1 MKNQPPFED
10 LLYEEEGTTLDFKRE
25 QYVFVSGNDYQK
37 SELLK
42 DILAFA
48 NAWRRSDAY
57 ILIGVEEVKGG
68 RSKPLGIETELDD
81 AQLQQ
86 FVNSKTQKPIDFDYR
101 TFLVDGLKIGVIR
114 IPLQPRPYYLE
125 KDYGKLRRHIVY
137 IRRGSSTDEASPEEI
152 HNMGK
157 AEVQDSQESPK
168 LEFAFASLKERKSV
182 GASMPIEAIV
192 LDIPPLKSMPDY
204 REEEAYEPIG
214 MRVFSRSLNQAR
226 ADYYRDL
233 VKYYYFLKKSEKLSF
248 CLSNNSTFTIW
259 DIRVEIIIEKQ
270 ENAFTLFEEDDFPEF
285 PRSHFDAF
293 ANMHPISEQ
302 LARNSTP
309 SIEIQDLGDK
319 FRIEVPFEK
328 VQPRQTV
335 FSDEC
340 IFLASN
346 DSYELTGNVTI
357 YADNI
362 PSPLETSL
370 TIQSI
375 VTHEP
380 GSLEDIE
387 AMHHE
392 VLLKKYSS

>member
-1 MKNQPPFED
+1 MKDQPPLEE

-68 RSKPLGIETELDD
+68 RSTPLGIEIELDD

-86 FVNSKTQKPIDFDYR
+86 FVNSKTQKPIDFNYR
-101 TFLVDGLKIGVIR
+101 TLLVDGLKIGVIR
-114 IPLQPRPYYLE
+114 IPLQSRPYYLE
-125 KDYGKLRRHIVY
+125 KDYGKLKRHVVY
-137 IRRGSSTDEASPEEI
+137 ICRGSSTGEASPEEI

-157 AEVQDSQESPK
+157 AEVQNTQESPK
-168 LEFAFASLKERKSV
+168 IEFAFANLKERTSL

-192 LDIPPLKSMPDY
+192 LDIPPLKNIPDY
-204 REEEAYEPIG
+204 REEETYGPFG
-214 MRVFSRSLNQAR
+214 MRLSSLSLNHAR
-226 ADYYRDL
+226 ADYFRDL
-233 VKYYYFLKKSEKLSF
+233 VKYYYVLRKSEKLSF
-248 CLSNNSTFTIW
+248 CLVNSSTFTVS
-259 DIRVEIIIEKQ
+259 DIRVEIIIDKQ
-270 ENAFTLFEEDDFPEF
+270 ESAFTFFEEDDFPEF
-285 PRSHFDAF
+285 PRSHFDVL
-293 ANMHPISEQ
+293 ANMRPISEQ
-302 LARNSTP
+302 LARNSKH
-309 SIEIQDLGDK
+309 SIEIQDLGDR

-328 VQPRQTV
+328 AQPKQTV
-335 FSDEC
+335 FSDEW

-346 DSYELTGNVTI
+346 ESFEFTANVTI

-362 PSPLETSL
+362 PLPLETSL
-370 TIQSI
+370 TVQSV

-380 GSLEDIE
+380 VSLEAIE
-387 AMHHE
+387 SMHKE
-392 VLLKKYSS
+392 FLLTKYSS